1 MSQLWMDVRHAARLF
16 GRQPVLASIVVMT
29 LALGIGGNAAIF
41 SVANAL
47 LLQPLPLPESERLV
61 FVTGHDKDGQETY
74 ISYPDF
80 QELRRDATL
89 VEGFTSFVPQSV
101 NLTGRPE
108 PERVRGGFV
117 SEEFF
122 DLVRVPPVQGRSFRR
137 GDDALG
143 APGVCVLN
151 HETWQRVFGGD
162 AGIVGREIVLNN
174 APFTVVG
181 VMPAG
186 FRFPFDEVEVWIPFH
201 HWPVFAANYQSRS
214 NGLVSP
220 LARLKPGVTLQ
231 QFRAELETLGARLAH
246 AYPEAGEGRGFQ
258 ATSLRET
265 LVADARVATL
275 ILLGAVT
282 LVLLIAC
289 ANVANLLLSHTASRL
304 RELATRMALGAGRSR
319 LVRQLVSENLM
330 LWLAGGVAGMVL
342 AHWGL
347 AALLATAPV
356 ELPAGIRPTISPA
369 VLAYT
374 LGLTA
379 LSGLGFGLLPA
390 LRFSRPNVFE
400 AMKDG
405 ARGAGEVPGRT
416 RLHSVLVVSQLA
428 LTLLLLAGA
437 GLMLRSLENLTRVP
451 LGYRA
456 DSLLTL
462 EYRLPANKY
471 PEGAQQWQFHKT
483 VVERVRRLPG
493 VQAASVVRALPF
505 GGNRSSVKFEAPD
518 QPAFSQPNAPTA
530 LLNTADEFYFATM
543 GIPLLRGR
551 VFDEHDSAE
560 TPPVIVVN
568 HALAE
573 RVWPGND
580 PVGRTLRLMGEPPRV
595 ATVVGVV
602 GDVKHDSLED
612 AAQLQIYAAQPQ
624 NPHIFNTLVV
634 RTAGDPMSQAG
645 NVRAAVWSVDK
656 DQPVWKVRTLESLVE
671 RSLGLRRFLLRL
683 LGFYAVLAL
692 ALAALGLYGV
702 TSYGVT
708 SRTHEIGVRV
718 AVGARRGEVLALVLR
733 RGLGLAAL
741 GVVVGLVA
749 ALALGRV
756 MSGLVFGIG
765 ANDPVTLAAV
775 SAVLLG
781 IALLASYLPAR
792 RATLIDPVRALR
804 CD

>member
-1 MSQLWMDVRHAARLF
+1 MSQLWMDVRHAARVF

-47 LLQPLPLPESERLV
+47 LLQPLPLPGPERLV
-61 FVTGHDKDGQETY
+61 VLSGHDRDGQETY
-74 ISYPDF
+74 ISFPDF
-80 QELRRDATL
+80 QDLEHDATL
-89 VEGFTSFVPQSV
+89 VEGFTAFVPQSV

-122 DLVRVPPVQGRSFRR
+122 DVVGVPPSQGRGFRP

-143 APGVCVLN
+143 APGVCVLT
-151 HETWQRVFGGD
+151 HESWQRVFAGD
-162 AGIVGREIVLNN
+162 AGVVGREIVLNN

-186 FRFPFDEVEVWIPFH
+186 FRFPFDEVEVWIPLH
-201 HWPVFAANYQSRS
+201 HWPVFAGNYQSRS
-214 NGLVSP
+214 HGLVGP
-220 LARLKPGVTLQ
+220 LARLKPGVSLAQ
-231 QFRAELETLGARLAH
+231 LRAELDTLGARLARS
-246 AYPEAGEGRGFQ
+246 YPEAGEGRGFLM
-258 ATSLRET
+258 TPLREAV
-265 LVADARVATL
+265 VADVRTATL

-304 RELATRMALGAGRSR
+304 RELATRVALGAGRGR
-319 LVRQLVSENLM
+319 IVRQLVSENLM
-330 LWLAGGVAGMVL
+330 LWLVGGLAGIVL

-356 ELPAGIRPTISPA
+356 ELPAGIHPSISPA
-369 VLAYT
+369 VLAYA
-374 LGLTA
+374 LALTA
-379 LSGLGFGLLPA
+379 FSGLGFGLLPA

-405 ARGAGEVPGRT
+405 ARGAGEGPGRT
-416 RLHSVLVVSQLA
+416 RLRSVLVVSQLA

-456 DSLLTL
+456 DSLLTM

-471 PEGAQQWQFHKT
+471 PDGAQQWQFHKA
-483 VVERVRRLPG
+483 VAERVRSLPG
-493 VQAASVVRALPF
+493 VRAASVVRALPF
-505 GGNRSSVKFEAPD
+505 SGNRASVGFEAPE
-518 QPAFSQPNAPTA
+518 QPAPPQPGAQSA

-551 VFDEHDSAE
+551 VFDERDGAE
-560 TPPVIVVN
+560 APAVILVN
-568 HALAE
+568 RSLAE
-573 RVWPGND
+573 RIWPASD
-580 PVGRTLRLMGEPPRV
+580 PVGRTLRLKLEPPRLV
-595 ATVVGVV
+595 RVVGVV

-612 AAQLQIYAAQPQ
+612 AQQPQIYAAQPQ

-634 RTAGDPMSQAG
+634 RTEGDPMSQAG

-656 DQPVWKVRTLESLVE
+656 DQPVWKIRTLESLVE
-671 RSLGLRRFLLRL
+671 RSLGLRRFLLQL
-683 LGFYAVLAL
+683 LGFYALLGL

-702 TSYGVT
+702 TSYSVT

-718 AVGARRGEVLALVLR
+718 AVGARRSEVMALVLR

-765 ANDPVTLAAV
+765 ASDPATLAAV
-775 SAVLLG
+775 SATLLG
-781 IALLASYLPAR
+781 IAGLASYVPAR
-792 RATLIDPVRALR
+792 RATRIDPVRALR